1 MSAKKRKMHICL
13 LGNIGCG
20 KSSILKKM
28 SGYREM
34 VTRDEPM
41 KKWENFYEENLL
53 QLFYDDPARWAF
65 VFQTQVLI
73 TLG

>member
-1 MSAKKRKMHICL
+1 
-13 LGNIGCG
+13 
-20 KSSILKKM
+20 M

-41 KKWENFYEENLL
+41 KKWENFHEENLL